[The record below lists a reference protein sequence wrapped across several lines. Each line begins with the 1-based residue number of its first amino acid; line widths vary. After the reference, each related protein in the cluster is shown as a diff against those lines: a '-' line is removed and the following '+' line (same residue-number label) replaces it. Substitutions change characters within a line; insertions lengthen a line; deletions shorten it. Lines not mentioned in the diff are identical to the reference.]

1 MQLIMSCLVFQCGA
15 ARFYD
20 SREMSSFIFDKFSWS
35 GDQNDRP
42 HRVGLEVEGSVLNV
56 ATRKG
61 LHQGNQL
68 AAADPIVGNPPGKH
82 VWQVR
87 VLDSFHNWGDGLVI
101 GAMDGQ
107 AKLNEPEG
115 TKAWGLHVFSG
126 CVHSTTNATNP
137 GAKGKQVCEPLS
149 GAAKDARIRVMAD
162 LGRKSTLSFAVNG
175 GEWVDSGVVS
185 TV

>member
-1 MQLIMSCLVFQCGA
+1 
-15 ARFYD
+15 
-20 SREMSSFIFDKFSWS
+20 MSSFTFDKFTWS

-42 HRVGLEVEGSVLNV
+42 HRVGLEVEGSVLAV

-68 AAADPIVGNPPGKH
+68 AAADPVVATRNGKH

-107 AKLNEPEG
+107 AKLNEPKG
-115 TKAWGLHVFSG
+115 TKAWGLHIFSG
-126 CVHSTTNATNP
+126 C
-137 GAKGKQVCEPLS
+137 
-149 GAAKDARIRVMAD
+149 AACSKCALGSAPAQLLCLLRAHLMA
-162 LGRKSTLSFAVNG
+162 LG
-175 GEWVDSGVVS
+175 GVG
-185 TV
+185 TPRERPFH

>member
-1 MQLIMSCLVFQCGA
+1 
-15 ARFYD
+15 
-20 SREMSSFIFDKFSWS
+20 MSSFIFDKFTWS
-35 GDQNDRP
+35 GDQNDLP
-42 HRVGLEVEGSVLNV
+42 HRVGLEVEGSVLTV

-68 AAADPIVGNPPGKH
+68 AAADPIVSSGKH
-82 VWQVR
+82 VWQFR
-87 VLDSFHNWGDGLVI
+87 VLESFHNWGDGLVI

-107 AKLNEPEG
+107 AKLNEPKG

-126 CVHSTTNATNP
+126 CVHSTTNASNP

-149 GAAKDARIRVMAD
+149 GAAKDARIRVMVD

-175 GEWVDSGVVS
+175 GEWVDSGVVRLP
-185 TV
+185 